1 MQVIL
6 DQLSLGEKVKLERVF
21 RKWTQADLAQ
31 LAKVSQNTISK
42 LERGFKIL
50 ETDQVRILLKLGI
63 TEK

>member
-42 LERGFKIL
+42 LERGFKIV